1 MHRLEQN
8 HGLLT
13 HMAEKE
19 NDLETATALP
29 KLLLELVSQ
38 VDEGE
43 DAKEGQTLDE
53 EGITSEKSVETL
65 GLYLD

>member
-13 HMAEKE
+13 HMAGKE
-19 NDLETATALP
+19 NDLEASTALP

-43 DAKEGQTLDE
+43 DAKEGQTLE
-53 EGITSEKSVETL
+53 EEESTLKKSAEAL
-65 GLYLD
+65 GLY